1 MTDWEV
7 NTEINGTNVRLQLGA
22 MTYTIPPDE
31 ATTMAAAL
39 ATAAEYAK
47 HNRRTQ

>member
-7 NTEINGTNVRLQLGA
+7 NVKKDGTDVRLQLGT

-31 ATTMAAAL
+31 ATKMAVAL
-39 ATAAEYAK
+39 ANAAEYAK
-47 HNRRTQ
+47 YNRNTQ

>member
-7 NTEINGTNVRLQLGA
+7 NAEVGGTDVRLQLGT

-31 ATTMAAAL
+31 AVTMAAAL
-39 ATAAEYAK
+39 ANAAEYA
-47 HNRRTQ
+47 HNNRRTQ

>member
-7 NTEINGTNVRLQLGA
+7 NAEVGGTDVRLQLGT

-31 ATTMAAAL
+31 AKTMAAAL
-39 ATAAEYAK
+39 STAAEYAK
-47 HNRRTQ
+47 HNRNKK